1 MFRAYLVILVLQLG
15 FVFQG
20 CAVLEYLDGSSKEET
35 EKLKMSK
42 DQMWNKMEK
51 LKIENT
57 KLQKQISVLIKE
69 NQEMARKRDQNQ
81 LLNEQIKNLKEE
93 NQVIRDQ
100 NQALVRK
107 LDGVQLKYKT
117 LSSKSYDMGKDIRR
131 IKIKVLSGDGNLNS
145 AKEMA
150 KKLRNMGYK
159 IKLIDRA
166 PRSSFLRNTVFFAP
180 KFEYEARRL
189 VSRLGGST
197 IVKPLNWYSIFD
209 LIIVTGKNS

>member
-1 MFRAYLVILVLQLG
+1 MFRVYLIILVLQLG
-15 FVFQG
+15 FTFQG
-20 CAVLEYLDGSSKEET
+20 CAVLERLDGSSKEEI

-51 LKIENT
+51 LKIENV

-81 LLNEQIKNLKEE
+81 LLNEQIKNLEEE

-100 NQALVRK
+100 NQALAKK
-107 LDGVQLKYKT
+107 LNSLQLKHKT
-117 LSSKSYDMGKDIRR
+117 FLSESYHLEENIRE
-131 IKIKVLSGDGNLNS
+131 IKIKVLTGDGNLNS
-145 AKEMA
+145 AKDMA
-150 KKLRNMGYK
+150 KKLTNMGYK
-159 IKLIDRA
+159 IKRIDRA
-166 PRSSFLRNTVFFAP
+166 PKSSFLRNTVFFAP
-180 KFEYEARRL
+180 KFQYQAKRL

-209 LIIVTGKNS
+209 LIIVTGKNP